1 MRGGFIYVLSVGV
14 CSGIACALVF
24 GFGILFASFCIVG
37 AVLCMLL
44 KSRSPSMLLLSA
56 GLCAAALGLLRT
68 DIFLQAQQQETLPN
82 YIGHTATIA
91 GVVASDPDKR
101 ETSLRVAVAVH
112 RIDTQKADGTLLV
125 VLPRETKIFFND
137 QVEVHGKITAP
148 QTFETNTGHIFDYP
162 SYLRV
167 QGISALMQYATL
179 NSVMSGGLSLQGTL
193 FSIKHRFEQSLERL
207 LPEPDASLMEG
218 ILLGE
223 RRGIPRDL
231 TQEFVTS
238 GLVHVVVLSGYNISV
253 VSEATMRLFSF
264 LPRTLGFS
272 FGGITILLFAL
283 MTGAG
288 ATTVRAVI
296 MGLIAILARY
306 AHRPTAALRALVV
319 AAAGMALWNPLALL
333 FDPSFI
339 LSVLA
344 TFGLIVF
351 SPTIE
356 KKLTWIPEKFG
367 LRSIAASTISVQLFV
382 LPALLYFTGMLSFFA
397 LPANMLALPV
407 VSFAMLGGFIAG
419 SLGLLHS
426 ALGLI
431 PGIFADLLLRW
442 MMLVAHI
449 TAALPFAYI
458 TIPQFSAWIVAAAY
472 VPLTWFALRLYNA
485 SQSRPN

>member
-1 MRGGFIYVLSVGV
+1 MRGGVIYAVSI
-14 CSGIACALVF
+14 GICAGITCALIF
-24 GFGILFASFCIVG
+24 GFGTTLAVFFIVA
-37 AVLCMLL
+37 AVLCVVLRQQNP
-44 KSRSPSMLLLSA
+44 KILLLAA

-68 DIFLQAQQQETLPN
+68 DIFLQAQHQEVLPH
-82 YIGHTATIA
+82 YIGQTATVT

-101 ETSLRVAVAVH
+101 ETSLRVAVTVH
-112 RIDTQKADGTLLV
+112 RIDTKKADGTLLV
-125 VLPRETKIFFND
+125 VLPRETKIFFHD
-137 QVEVHGKITAP
+137 QLEVEGKIIAP

-179 NSVMSGGLSLQGTL
+179 DTVVSGSFSLQGTL
-193 FSIKHRFEQSLERL
+193 FSIKHRFERSLERL

-223 RRGIPRDL
+223 RRGIPSDL
-231 TQEFVTS
+231 TQDFVTS

-272 FGGITILLFAL
+272 FGGITMLLFAL

-288 ATTVRAVI
+288 ATTVRASI

-306 AHRPTAALRALVV
+306 AHRPTAALRALAS
-319 AAAGMALWNPLALL
+319 AAAGMALWNPLVLL

-344 TFGLIVF
+344 TFGLIAF
-351 SPTIE
+351 SPAIE

-382 LPALLYFTGMLSFFA
+382 LPALLYFTGMLSFMA
-397 LPANMLALPV
+397 LPANILALPV

-419 SLGLLHS
+419 SLGLLHP
-426 ALGLI
+426 ALGFI
-431 PGIFADLLLRW
+431 PGIFTDLLLRW
-442 MMLVAHI
+442 MMLVAH
-449 TAALPFAYI
+449 TAATLPFAYV
-458 TIPQFSAWIVAAAY
+458 TIPQFSAWIVATAY
-472 VPLTWFALRLYNA
+472 APLTWFALRLYNA
-485 SQSRPN
+485 NQSHSN